1 MNRRWL
7 SAGAGLFAGVLTVA
21 VLPSGLL
28 FVTPGQQSVALA
40 TGERWACPMLDFIG
54 DKPGNCPVCGMQL
67 HLMTAGVI
75 SQAQHE
81 RMGIETTKA
90 TSGPATV
97 VVHAYGAAEYDHRTT
112 QTVIPRVAGRIVRRH
127 LAGAGHQ
134 RVVAVGDP
142 LIDLYSPEVFQT
154 QGELAAA
161 VRQGQTELITAIT
174 AQFARWNLTPVAEA
188 ICGGGKPVD
197 TITITSPVAGQV
209 LTDDQEMLNQNLMV
223 GKQIPA
229 DQVLV
234 QIVDPTSL
242 TLVIHVPEPR
252 ARFLR
257 VGQVVT
263 LSADDLGELPDVR
276 AEIGRV
282 ADGIDPKIRAREV
295 RVFLHDGRRR
305 LLPGSLVHARFQS
318 VLAVDLTPA
327 DPQDPTTWGT
337 FVRIPK
343 TAVLSTGVRDV
354 AWKVVDRD
362 ADGTAHYAP
371 VSLALGPRLEDAAGN
386 DTVLVRAGLAA
397 GDEVVTQGAF
407 LIDSQAQLA
416 GSPSLL
422 FPDGTASKPAP

>member
-7 SAGAGLFAGVLTVA
+7 SAGAGLLAGVITIA
-21 VLPSGLL
+21 VLPSELL
-28 FVTPGQQSVALA
+28 FVTLGQQQTAVS

-54 DKPGNCPVCGMQL
+54 DKPGNCPVCGMKL

-81 RMGIETTKA
+81 RMGIETTTA

-127 LAGAGHQ
+127 LAGAGQHHA
-134 RVVAVGDP
+134 VAVGDP
-142 LIDLYSPEVFQT
+142 LIDLYSPEVFQA

-161 VRQGQTELITAIT
+161 VQQNQTELVA
-174 AQFARWNLTPVAEA
+174 ALRAKFARWNLTPVAEA
-188 ICGGGKPVD
+188 IRAGSTPVD
-197 TITITSPVAGQV
+197 TITVTSPVAGQV
-209 LTDDQEMLNQNLMV
+209 MTDDQEMLNQNLMV
-223 GKQIPA
+223 GRQIPA

-257 VGQVVT
+257 VGQAVT

-276 AEIGRV
+276 AEIGRI

-318 VLAVDLTPA
+318 VLAPDLTPA
-327 DPQDPTTWGT
+327 NPQDQTTWGS

-354 AWKVVDRD
+354 AWKVTRRE

-371 VSLALGPRLEDAAGN
+371 VSLALGPRLEDAAGH
-386 DTVLVRAGLAA
+386 DTILVRAGLAA

-422 FPDGTASKPAP
+422 FPDGTTSTPRP